1 MLRELVD
8 SLSENRIVILF
19 SHVRGPVRDR
29 MEITGLTHHMGEDK
43 IFLSL
48 DFAVRDYHRRFPDQ
62 GNVS

>member
-1 MLRELVD
+1 MLHELAD
-8 SLSENRIVILF
+8 TLSDNRIVILF

-29 MEITGLTHHMGEDK
+29 MEITGLTHYVGEDK

-48 DFAVRDYHRRFPDQ
+48 DFAVREYHRRFPDQ

>member
-8 SLSENRIVILF
+8 SLSQNRIVILF

-29 MEITGLTHHMGEDK
+29 LEITGLTHYVGEDK

-48 DFAVRDYHRRFPDQ
+48 DLAVREYHRRFPDQ
-62 GNVS
+62 RNLS